1 MKRVCIGLLTALGCI
16 AVATALIVR
25 PFSKKSIQ
33 SYVLRNRDE
42 LTTYARKV
50 IEEHPMEPIEWNGW
64 KVYYYADD
72 MVEFCTG
79 FFGLVPSTT
88 YKGFYYSEDD
98 EPHGFQNVPV
108 AFVKSENGWSWA
120 ESEGDNIQ
128 YTERIAAHWYWYEAK
143 F

>member
-1 MKRVCIGLLTALGCI
+1 MICFQLTGEKHEKSLHWTFDRTRVYCCSYG
-16 AVATALIVR
+16 VE
-25 PFSKKSIQ
+25 KSIQ

-72 MVEFCTG
+72 
-79 FFGLVPSTT
+79 
-88 YKGFYYSEDD
+88 

-108 AFVKSENGWSWA
+108 EFVKSENGWSWA

-128 YTERIAAHWYWYEAK
+128 YTERIAAHWYWYEVK